1 MNAAATADKA
11 REAPTI
17 FTPLLIGLLTAIV
30 ALLVA
35 HGRVT
40 PYNNYVLFAESLLRG
55 HLWIDPLWPGP
66 AIDAVLFD
74 GHRYIVND
82 PVPGI
87 LILPLVAL
95 VHLHANQTL
104 LACLMCGVAGGA
116 AWSLLGRLGVRR
128 EDAAWLLVFLLLGTD
143 LLWCSML
150 GDVWFIA
157 QTSAVAFMLLT
168 LCELTGARRGWLVAL
183 WYALAIGSRFTVVM
197 ALPVVLWWVWD
208 GFLVGE
214 RRPRELVAAVLTLV
228 PFAVL
233 WVAYNLA
240 RWHVPWDAGHTIFYH
255 EDPYVGSGVGSPFS
269 LHNVPM
275 QLWSFFVLPP
285 DHQHA
290 PPYLI
295 PSQLGTALWL
305 TSPALL
311 LALFARRP
319 RRLVTSLWVA
329 TFLAAGPSLLYY
341 VNGGAQFGMRHA
353 LDFEPFL
360 FTLMGLAAAPG
371 LGIVWRVL
379 IGWSA
384 IAGAWGIWYWNAVVR
399 PGTM

>member
-1 MNAAATADKA
+1 MNVAATAEKA
-11 REAPTI
+11 RETPTV
-17 FTPLLIGLLTAIV
+17 FTPLLIGLLSAIV

-40 PYNNYVLFAESLLRG
+40 PYNNYVLFAESLLHG
-55 HLWIDPLWPGP
+55 HLWIDQLWPGP

-104 LACLMCGVAGGA
+104 LACLLCGVAGGA
-116 AWSLLGRLGVRR
+116 AWALFARLGVPRAA
-128 EDAAWLLVFLLLGTD
+128 AAWLLVFLMVGTD
-143 LLWCSML
+143 LLWGSML

-157 QTSAVAFMLLT
+157 QTSAVAFMLLA
-168 LCELTGARRGWLVAL
+168 LYELAGERRGWLVAL

-197 ALPVVLWWVWD
+197 ALPVVLWWTFD
-208 GFLVGE
+208 GFLVRE
-214 RRPRELVAAVLTLV
+214 RRPRALRGALLTLV
-228 PFAVL
+228 PFVVL
-233 WVAYNLA
+233 WVAYNVA
-240 RWHVPWDAGHTIFYH
+240 RWHVPWDAGHTIFFH
-255 EDPYVGSGVGSPFS
+255 EDSIGSPVGSPFS
-269 LHNVPM
+269 LRNVPW

-290 PPYLI
+290 PPYLV
-295 PSQLGTALWL
+295 PSQLGTALTY

-319 RRLVTSLWVA
+319 AHLVVSLWIA

-360 FTLMGLAAAPG
+360 LTLMALAATPK
-371 LGIVWRVL
+371 LGVVWRAL

-384 IAGAWGIWYWNAVVR
+384 IAGLWGIWYWNAVVR